1 MSSSDICTLCQIGVA
16 HFLARTDKPARI
28 GRRRRKRI
36 LDLYYAVLR
45 FPDQWLNGFYC
56 LLVRYEASKDPVPCQ
71 IALELLPLVHPDLRF
86 NEAVFLLN
94 GG

>member
-1 MSSSDICTLCQIGVA
+1 MPEQGCS
-16 HFLARTDKPARI
+16 FLSTDRQARPHW
-28 GRRRRKRI
+28 RRRRKRI
-36 LDLYYAVLR
+36 LDLYYAVLS
-45 FPDQWLNGFYC
+45 FPDQLLNGLYC